1 MSDAEPADTKTPP
14 GGTSLPNP
22 AQPSDAPPVGDGASG
37 GGDKASGQSTS
48 AASSSG
54 GGNKA
59 AGGQG
64 SGDTTSSAG
73 DQKKPGAGDDEKPG
87 ANVKKPDADDE
98 EKSSTGDGSVPT
110 DKLAEFSG
118 NSPLEMAS
126 FRVLDRHSAHHIFQ
140 AKLEQLRDAKQEAL
154 TSQPSMSG
162 QLPPA
167 RFDAP
172 ADVRIPDS
180 KFVGVPAT
188 AQDTLG
194 DAFTCDGFGGLEA
207 LIGVEGLS
215 EAQVREVARRV
226 APDASSDRD
235 FLVPRDSEWT
245 AGEFR
250 RLLESPGAKRELAS
264 LVRLYGTQDL
274 ARRVFWMVTLFRRTL
289 DRLNR
294 AEEQLKSSGSA

>member
-1 MSDAEPADTKTPP
+1 MDSQPEWQACNAPSQVFDFLRPVRNPTGVSKLIRPRKVRSQRKVLTLRQLISDAEPADTTTPP

-22 AQPSDAPPVGDGASG
+22 AQASDAPPVGGGTSG
-37 GGDKASGQSTS
+37 GGDKAGGQGTSG
-48 AASSSG
+48 ASSSGG

-64 SGDTTSSAG
+64 SGDTTPSAG
-73 DQKKPGAGDDEKPG
+73 DQKKPCAGDDEKPG
-87 ANVKKPDADDE
+87 ANVKKPGADDE
-98 EKSSTGDGSVPT
+98 EKSNAGDGSVPT

-118 NSPLEMAS
+118 NQPLEMAS
-126 FRVLDRHSAHHIFQ
+126 LRVLDRHSAHHIFQ
-140 AKLEQLRDAKQEAL
+140 AKLDQLRDTKQAAL
-154 TSQPSMSG
+154 LSQPSMSG

-172 ADVRIPDS
+172 ADVRTPDS

-188 AQDTLG
+188 AQDTLA

-207 LIGVEGLS
+207 LVGVEGLS

-235 FLVPRDSEWT
+235 FIVPQDSE
-245 AGEFR
+245 
-250 RLLESPGAKRELAS
+250 
-264 LVRLYGTQDL
+264 
-274 ARRVFWMVTLFRRTL
+274 
-289 DRLNR
+289 
-294 AEEQLKSSGSA
+294 